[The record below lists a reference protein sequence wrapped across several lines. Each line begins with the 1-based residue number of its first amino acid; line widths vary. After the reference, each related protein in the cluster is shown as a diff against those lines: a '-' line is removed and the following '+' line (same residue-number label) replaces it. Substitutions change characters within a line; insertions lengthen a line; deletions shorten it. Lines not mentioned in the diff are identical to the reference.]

1 MNEEKETRTGRLE
14 NWHEVVIGRQRC
26 MFGNVYECNT
36 FQHGEE
42 MITSQIVNYF
52 HVGGVLFIETYSGSV
67 YQLGEPARVDRTMQ
81 QIFQD
86 AMNDGKEQVVL
97 N

>member
-1 MNEEKETRTGRLE
+1 MSEEIRQGRLE
-14 NWHEVVIGRQRC
+14 NWHEVKIGKQNC
-26 MFGNVYECNT
+26 MFGNVYDCDA

-42 MITSQIVNYF
+42 MVTSQIVNYF
-52 HVGGVLFIETYSGSV
+52 HVGGVLFIETYSGSI
-67 YQLGEPARVDRTMQ
+67 YQLGEPAKADRTMQ

-86 AMNDGKEQVVL
+86 AVKAGKEEVVL